1 MEKLIALFS
10 TAIVFLQGIFLGLP
24 CLPAQT
30 ITVDPAVR
38 YQQFEGWGTSG
49 AWWAQMVG
57 GGAQEE
63 FVAKALFD
71 DEEGLGLD
79 IYRCNLGGG
88 EHENPNTRIW
98 DYNRKTESFYVW
110 DANQG
115 KYVMDFSRD
124 AKARSMMDAAIAAGA
139 TKIILFCNSPH
150 FSMTRSGHASG
161 GLEEKVSNLPR
172 ENYQQFV
179 DYVLDSADYF
189 VSQGYP
195 IVAVSP
201 MNEPQWGWG
210 GGWVGQ
216 EGCHYTPQEA
226 IERLELFA
234 VNMKQRGVSY
244 SLNGVESGQM
254 SDAFFE
260 WQELFF
266 KSEILGEYCDTFS
279 GHSYWMDNDLPH
291 KYLQGKRFAHAFPDK
306 KFEMSEWCELPCLLD
321 ANSIESALY
330 MANVIVQDLTLLNAV
345 SWQSWVAVNGCGERD
360 GAMVSDGLLRAHD
373 WGCTDLALNSRYH
386 AYRHFT
392 AHIGIGA
399 QRICLKNSFGSLSPI
414 AGTAFRDGDK
424 TVLVLVNNAEKDS
437 DIKLRG
443 LDGNM
448 QIITTDAA
456 ESYTERYNGAAK
468 AAHTLPAKSITT
480 IICNG

>member
-1 MEKLIALFS
+1 MEKLFAFFNTVVI
-10 TAIVFLQGIFLGLP
+10 FLQGIFLGLP
-24 CLPAQT
+24 FLPAQT
-30 ITVDPAVR
+30 LTVNPDVA

-79 IYRCNLGGG
+79 IYRYNLGGG

-98 DYNRKTESFYVW
+98 EYNRKTESFYVW
-110 DANQG
+110 DAQQE

-124 AKARSMMDAAIAAGA
+124 AKARSMMDAARAAGA

-161 GLEEKVSNLPR
+161 GLEENVSNLPR

-179 DYVLDSADYF
+179 DYVLDAADHF
-189 VSQGYP
+189 VALGYP
-195 IVAVSP
+195 ITAISP
-201 MNEPQWGWG
+201 INEPQWGWG

-216 EGCHYTPQEA
+216 EGCHYTLEES
-226 IERLELFA
+226 IELMALFA

-244 SLNGVESGQM
+244 ALSGVESGQM
-254 SDAFFE
+254 SADFFD
-260 WQELFF
+260 WQTQYFGN
-266 KSEILGEYCDTFS
+266 EILDETCDSFS
-279 GHSYWMDNDLPH
+279 GHSYWMDNNLSG
-291 KYLQGKRFAHAFPDK
+291 KYLQGKRFALTFPDK

-321 ANSIESALY
+321 ADSIESALY

-345 SWQSWVAVNGCGERD
+345 SWQSWVAVNGYGERD

-373 WGCTDLALNSRYH
+373 WGYTDLAFNSRYH

-392 AHIGIGA
+392 ANIGIGA
-399 QRICLKNSFGSLSPI
+399 QRICLKNSFGPLSSI
-414 AGTAFRDGDK
+414 AGTAFREGDK